1 MVDGLEVPTSLEK
14 DHGQMGKE
22 HPSEEMAARDKD
34 GELRS
39 GKRRSPLCWVALL
52 VSAQRKETLPGT
64 EVPRDRAGTHVE
76 E

>member
-1 MVDGLEVPTSLEK
+1 MVDRLEVPTSLEK

-39 GKRRSPLCWVALL
+39 GKRKEPAVLGSLAGFSPKEGNTSWNR
-52 VSAQRKETLPGT
+52 SAQR
-64 EVPRDRAGTHVE
+64 
-76 E
+76 